1 MQLQDRGVRMMETGE
16 APDRRAFMGLA
27 GKFAAGG
34 MAASL
39 VGCATSK
46 DPTADLAPSGRAV
59 MIVGKGIWITNWD
72 EYQADLAN
80 SALEVKTNVNRPI
93 DGITY
98 RFRRYDPDST
108 LVAPLRGH
116 SRDALTEVAIGQGL
130 ADPFTNAFHKGRAVL
145 NGIATLG
152 LSAVLPDS
160 IQDIEYK
167 AFGIESGHWT
177 WERTVT
183 SKISGNVN
191 NITHRMHTRE
201 NRVGEKAPSVE
212 IREGEVV
219 YIGDVLFEGTLQ
231 RGHSGNEV
239 VYTTGKWG
247 YRLAF
252 EPDRMARLY
261 GNDSKFSGQII
272 PRQLS

>member
-1 MQLQDRGVRMMETGE
+1 MQLQDRGVRMMEMSV

-46 DPTADLAPSGRAV
+46 YPTADLAPSGRAV
-59 MIVGKGIWITNWD
+59 MILGKGIWITNWD

-80 SALEVKTNVNRPI
+80 TALDVKSNVNRPI
-93 DGITY
+93 DGISY
-98 RFRRYDPDST
+98 RFRRFDPDST

-116 SRDALTEVAIGQGL
+116 GRDALTEVSLGQGL
-130 ADPFTNAFHKGRAVL
+130 ADPFTNTFNKGRAVL

-167 AFGIESGHWT
+167 AFGIEAGHWI

-183 SKISGNVN
+183 NKLFGNVN
-191 NITHRMHTRE
+191 NITHRMRTEE
-201 NRVGEKAPSVE
+201 NRVSEKAPSVE

-219 YIGDVLFEGTLQ
+219 YVGDLLFEGTLQ
-231 RGHSGNEV
+231 RGRSGNEV
-239 VYTTGKWG
+239 VYTTGKWR

-261 GNDSKFSGQII
+261 GNDSRFAGQII
-272 PRQLS
+272 PRPLT